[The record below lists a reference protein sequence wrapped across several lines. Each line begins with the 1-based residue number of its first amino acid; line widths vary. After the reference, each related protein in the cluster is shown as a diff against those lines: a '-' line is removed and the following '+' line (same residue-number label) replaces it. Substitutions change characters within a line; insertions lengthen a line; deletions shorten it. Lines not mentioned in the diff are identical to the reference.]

1 MQHISPIFNEPCE
14 VESLTFERDGWQLV
28 RCIKTGL
35 VFLPNPPPYNALE
48 KSLAWEQ
55 STLVEQVSVLTKAVR
70 RNVLPHRNK
79 MSEVSWSVVG
89 KESRVRPVRMLD
101 VAQVT

>member
-28 RCIKTGL
+28 RRIKTNL
-35 VFLPNPPPYNALE
+35 VFLPNPSPYNALE

-55 STLVEQVSVLTKAVR
+55 STLVERERRRQSEPLFAQVSALTKAVR

-79 MSEVSWSVVG
+79 MSEV
-89 KESRVRPVRMLD
+89 
-101 VAQVT
+101 A